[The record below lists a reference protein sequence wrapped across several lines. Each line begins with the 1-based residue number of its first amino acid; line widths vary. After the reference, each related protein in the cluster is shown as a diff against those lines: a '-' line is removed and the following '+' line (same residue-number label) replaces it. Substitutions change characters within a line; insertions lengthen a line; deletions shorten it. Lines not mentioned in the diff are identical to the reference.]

1 MERSHKKRLKNNYE
15 EDEEDEEEKA
25 RPKKVPKTLAQRDT
39 QKRLIVVLE
48 RANLETVKVS
58 YKYNQCICE
67 IETFKR
73 SNVPIYYEH
82 IRTAQWYIRT
92 EKRKNSICNLIIVLL
107 YSSSSFSSFFSFSSS
122 SSFIFFSLFSQLF
135 LSGRTKL

>member
-1 MERSHKKRLKNNYE
+1 MERSHKKRLKNNY
-15 EDEEDEEEKA
+15 EEDEEEKA

-73 SNVPIYYEH
+73 SNVPIYCEH
-82 IRTAQWYIRT
+82 IRTAQ
-92 EKRKNSICNLIIVLL
+92 
-107 YSSSSFSSFFSFSSS
+107 
-122 SSFIFFSLFSQLF
+122 
-135 LSGRTKL
+135 